1 MIASDFKKDFYSQGC
16 KYMLVNHLKM
26 DAWMSFYL
34 FRTVSDE
41 YEIPSELTTSIT
53 KSKTLAEW
61 LIFGGRAL
69 RN

>member
-1 MIASDFKKDFYSQGC
+1 
-16 KYMLVNHLKM
+16 MLVNHLKM